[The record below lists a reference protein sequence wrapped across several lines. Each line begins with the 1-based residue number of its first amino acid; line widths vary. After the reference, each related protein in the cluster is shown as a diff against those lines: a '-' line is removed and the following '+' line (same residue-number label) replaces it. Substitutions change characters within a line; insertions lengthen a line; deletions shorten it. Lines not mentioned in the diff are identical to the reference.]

1 MQIAQNVSTG
11 SAAVASTPEQL
22 RETLK
27 KATVPDLIVMCKAA
41 GISISGCSSQRK
53 EELID
58 RLVRKKPRPLAS
70 HEQVHSAG
78 ALGVAGLLGAA
89 LCGLCLAEACPVCE
103 RACAYAC
110 ACVRACFPVRF
121 VCA

>member
-27 KATVPDLIVMCKAA
+27 KATVPDLIEMCKAA
-41 GISISGCSSQRK
+41 GISGCSSQRK

-58 RLVRKKPRPLAS
+58 LLVRKKPRPLPS

-89 LCGLCLAEACPVCE
+89 LCGLCLVEACPVCE

-110 ACVRACFPVRF
+110 VRACFPVRF